1 MFGRSKKKQAPEQMQ
16 VSADALALL
25 QAMQANQ
32 QMQQPQMMAGQDQM
46 MQQQAMQQ
54 QMMQQQMMQQ
64 QAQQQMMQQQAQQQ
78 AQQQPMMAGQDQMMA
93 QPAQPMM
100 PTSAMQQP
108 QMMAG
113 QGEMMAQQPM
123 APQEMGQPPAAM
135 QPPADPVA
143 TAPVPGFMAQPNV
156 AFASPLDG
164 GEQAAPSGKLT
175 RKQKKEQKKAEKE
188 RKKQEAGTKKADK
201 LAAAKEKKEEK
212 LRAKRR
218 KKLAKTRFSRA
229 RYLREANGN
238 AVAGVVLW
246 VFLITAFIVGP
257 AMLNIAFLLPQ
268 TNENL
273 RIIREVD
280 GLRRSIELNKP
291 QITGM
296 LEKRKQ
302 KERQISSFTKSFIQ
316 QDQAKTLLEDFVAQ
330 LEEAGMAVTQSNLG
344 NTGLTATSIT
354 GILAAITVEGSY
366 LDWLRVRNKFI
377 RGQRAISI
385 PSEAVKVS
393 EDGTTMVISAQII
406 LPAAK

>member
-1 MFGRSKKKQAPEQMQ
+1 MFGRSKKKQAPEQMH

-32 QMQQPQMMAGQDQM
+32 QMQQPQMQQPQMMSPQDQM
-46 MQQQAMQQ
+46 MQQQMMQQQMMQQQAMQQQAMQQQAMQQ

-64 QAQQQMMQQQAQQQ
+64 QAMQQPQMTPAQMTP
-78 AQQQPMMAGQDQMMA
+78 AQDQMMA
-93 QPAQPMM
+93 QPPM
-100 PTSAMQQP
+100 PSPEIDQT
-108 QMMAG
+108 
-113 QGEMMAQQPM
+113 
-123 APQEMGQPPAAM
+123 APVM
-135 QPPADPVA
+135 QPPADLA
-143 TAPVPGFMAQPNV
+143 TAAPVPGFMAQPNA
-156 AFASPLDG
+156 AFSAALDG

-280 GLRRSIELNKP
+280 GLRRSIEQNKP

-302 KERQISSFTKSFIQ
+302 KERQIASFTTSFIQ
-316 QDQAKTLLEDFVAQ
+316 QSQAKTLLEDFVTQ
-330 LEEAGMAVTQSNLG
+330 LEDAGMAVTQSNLG
-344 NTGLTATSIT
+344 NTGLTATSIV
-354 GILAAITVEGSY
+354 GVLASLTVEGSY

-385 PSEAVKVS
+385 PNEAVKVS

>member
-1 MFGRSKKKQAPEQMQ
+1 MFGRSKKKQAPEQMH

-32 QMQQPQMMAGQDQM
+32 QMQQPQMQQPQMMSPQDQM
-46 MQQQAMQQ
+46 MQQQAMQQQAMQQ

-64 QAQQQMMQQQAQQQ
+64 QAMQQPQMTPAQMTP
-78 AQQQPMMAGQDQMMA
+78 AQDQMMA
-93 QPAQPMM
+93 QPPM
-100 PTSAMQQP
+100 PSPEIDQT
-108 QMMAG
+108 
-113 QGEMMAQQPM
+113 
-123 APQEMGQPPAAM
+123 APVM
-135 QPPADPVA
+135 QPPADLA
-143 TAPVPGFMAQPNV
+143 TAAPVPGFMAQPNA
-156 AFASPLDG
+156 AFSAALDG

-280 GLRRSIELNKP
+280 GLRRSIEQNKP

-302 KERQISSFTKSFIQ
+302 KERQIASFTTSFIQ
-316 QDQAKTLLEDFVAQ
+316 QSQAKTLLEDFVTQ
-330 LEEAGMAVTQSNLG
+330 LEDAGMAVTQSNLG
-344 NTGLTATSIT
+344 NTGLTATSIV
-354 GILAAITVEGSY
+354 GVLASLTVEGSY

-385 PSEAVKVS
+385 PNEAVKVS

>member
-32 QMQQPQMMAGQDQM
+32 QMQQMPQQTMPNLDPQQAL

-54 QMMQQQMMQQ
+54 QAMQQ
-64 QAQQQMMQQQAQQQ
+64 QAMQQQAMQQQ
-78 AQQQPMMAGQDQMMA
+78 AMQQQAMQQQAMQQQAMQQQAM
-93 QPAQPMM
+93 
-100 PTSAMQQP
+100 MQQP
-108 QMMAG
+108 QA
-113 QGEMMAQQPM
+113 
-123 APQEMGQPPAAM
+123 
-135 QPPADPVA
+135 
-143 TAPVPGFMAQPNV
+143 AQPQQMAMPDIN
-156 AFASPLDG
+156 
-164 GEQAAPSGKLT
+164 QAAPMMAPVDQAEPAAIPGVIAPPNANFGAPLAGRDEAAPAGKLT
-175 RKQKKEQKKAEKE
+175 RAQKKAQKKAEKE
-188 RKKQEAGTKKADK
+188 RKKEEAGNKKADK
-201 LAAAKEKKEEK
+201 LAATKEKKEEK

-246 VFLITAFIVGP
+246 VFLIIAFIIGP

-280 GLRRSIELNKP
+280 GLRRSIEQNKP

-302 KERQISSFTKSFIQ
+302 KERQISSFTTSFIQ
-316 QDQAKTLLEDFVAQ
+316 QEQAKILLDEFVTQ
-330 LEEAGMAVTQSNLG
+330 LEEAGMVVMQSNLG
-344 NTGLTATSIT
+344 NLGLTASSIIGVSAT
-354 GILAAITVEGSY
+354 ITVEGSY

-385 PSEAVKVS
+385 PSESVKVS
-393 EDGTTMVISAQII
+393 EDGSTMNISAQII

>member
-32 QMQQPQMMAGQDQM
+32 QMQAMQQQPMQQPQMMPAPDQM
-46 MQQQAMQQ
+46 QQQ

-64 QAQQQMMQQQAQQQ
+64 QAMQQQAM
-78 AQQQPMMAGQDQMMA
+78 QQQP
-93 QPAQPMM
+93 
-100 PTSAMQQP
+100 AMQQP
-108 QMMAG
+108 QMAPAPDQM
-113 QGEMMAQQPM
+113 QQQPVM
-123 APQEMGQPPAAM
+123 QQAPMMQPQM
-135 QPPADPVA
+135 PPADMGQAAAMMPSVEQPA
-143 TAPVPGFMAQPNV
+143 TAAAPEFMTQPNMGFG
-156 AFASPLDG
+156 ATLPGND
-164 GEQAAPSGKLT
+164 EIAPSGKLT
-175 RKQKKEQKKAEKE
+175 RAQKKAQKKAEKE
-188 RKKQEAGTKKADK
+188 RKKEQAGSKKADK
-201 LAAAKEKKEEK
+201 AAAAKEKKEEK

-246 VFLITAFIVGP
+246 VFLIIAFIVGP

-280 GLRRSIELNKP
+280 NLRRSIELNKP

-302 KERQISSFTKSFIQ
+302 KEGQISSFTTSFIQ
-316 QDQAKTLLEDFVAQ
+316 QEAAKTLLEDFITQ
-330 LEEAGMAVTQSNLG
+330 LEDAGMTVTQANLG
-344 NTGLTATSIT
+344 NTGVTATSIV
-354 GILAAITVEGSY
+354 GVAASVTVEGSY

-377 RGQRAISI
+377 RGQRAISV
-385 PSEAVKVS
+385 PNESVKVS
-393 EDGTTMVISAQII
+393 EDSSTMIISAQII
-406 LPAAK
+406 MPAAK

>member
-1 MFGRSKKKQAPEQMQ
+1 
-16 VSADALALL
+16 
-25 QAMQANQ
+25 
-32 QMQQPQMMAGQDQM
+32 

-54 QMMQQQMMQQ
+54 Q
-64 QAQQQMMQQQAQQQ
+64 
-78 AQQQPMMAGQDQMMA
+78 
-93 QPAQPMM
+93 
-100 PTSAMQQP
+100 AMQQP
-108 QMMAG
+108 QMG
-113 QGEMMAQQPM
+113 NPQEQMMAQPPM
-123 APQEMGQPPAAM
+123 PSPQMDQAAPVM
-135 QPPADPVA
+135 QPPADASA
-143 TAPVPGFMAQPNV
+143 TAAVPGFMAQPNA
-156 AFASPLDG
+156 AFGGALDAS
-164 GEQAAPSGKLT
+164 EQAAPSGKLT

-201 LAAAKEKKEEK
+201 AAAAKEKKEEK

-257 AMLNIAFLLPQ
+257 VMLNIAFLLPQ

-280 GLRRSIELNKP
+280 GLRRSIEQNKP
-291 QITGM
+291 QITSM

-302 KERQISSFTKSFIQ
+302 KERQITSFTTSFIQ
-316 QDQAKTLLEDFVAQ
+316 QAQAKNLLEDFVTQ
-330 LEEAGMAVTQSNLG
+330 LEDAGMAVTQSNLG
-344 NTGLTATSIT
+344 NTGLTATSIV
-354 GILAAITVEGSY
+354 GVLASITVEGSY

-385 PSEAVKVS
+385 PNEAVKVS
-393 EDGTTMVISAQII
+393 EEGTTMVISAQII

>member
-32 QMQQPQMMAGQDQM
+32 QMQAMQQQPMQPPQMMPAPDQM
-46 MQQQAMQQ
+46 QQQQMMQQQMMQQQAMQQQAMQQ
-54 QMMQQQMMQQ
+54 QMMQQQPAVQNPQMAPAPDQMQQ
-64 QAQQQMMQQQAQQQ
+64 QPVMQQA
-78 AQQQPMMAGQDQMMA
+78 PMM
-93 QPAQPMM
+93 
-100 PTSAMQQP
+100 QP
-108 QMMAG
+108 QMSPAD
-113 QGEMMAQQPM
+113 
-123 APQEMGQPPAAM
+123 MGQAAAM
-135 QPPADPVA
+135 MPPVEQAA
-143 TAPVPGFMAQPNV
+143 TAAAPEFMTQPNMGFG
-156 AFASPLDG
+156 ATLPGND
-164 GEQAAPSGKLT
+164 EIAPSGKLT
-175 RKQKKEQKKAEKE
+175 KAQKKAQKKAEKE
-188 RKKQEAGTKKADK
+188 RKKEEAGSKKADK
-201 LAAAKEKKEEK
+201 AAAAKEKKEEK

-246 VFLITAFIVGP
+246 VFLIIAFIVGP

-280 GLRRSIELNKP
+280 NLRRSIELNKP

-302 KERQISSFTKSFIQ
+302 KEGQISSFTTSFIQ
-316 QDQAKTLLEDFVAQ
+316 QEAAKTLLEDFITQ
-330 LEEAGMAVTQSNLG
+330 LEDAGMIVTQANLG
-344 NTGLTATSIT
+344 NTGVTATSIV
-354 GILAAITVEGSY
+354 GVAASVTVEGSY

-377 RGQRAISI
+377 RGQRAISV
-385 PSEAVKVS
+385 PNESVKVS
-393 EDGTTMVISAQII
+393 EDSSTMIISAQII
-406 LPAAK
+406 MPAAK